1 MLARALKI
9 LCLMAIF
16 MAAAGGST
24 YLTVHLLIQGK
35 NTVVVPDLEGKEIVS
50 ALEILT
56 DLGLNIKVPGS
67 EFNAAIPK
75 NHVISQDPS
84 AGSEIKP
91 GRDVRLV
98 ISKGARSVIVPNLV
112 GISLPQAR
120 ILLDENGLNEQQLS
134 FMHDPAFPQ
143 NDIIA
148 QYPPAGDHRIR
159 GDRVNLLVSAGPAP
173 TLVPMTNLVGI
184 PLNQAILAVEQYQLT
199 VAAIHYIDDEQL
211 PDDTVRSH
219 KPQAGYPLT
228 TGTGVELSVNRNTRD
243 LYSAA
248 RSGVDLFRYRISAGY
263 LRRSVRVTINH
274 PASEVELFN
283 AYVKPGEEIW
293 LLIPYTDTSTLLLY
307 VDEELIKTK
316 HYNRLE

>member
-1 MLARALKI
+1 
-9 LCLMAIF
+9 MAIF
-16 MAAAGGST
+16 MTAAGGST
-24 YLTVHLLIQGK
+24 YLTVHLLIHGK
-35 NTVVVPDLEGKEIVS
+35 NSVVVPDLEGREIVY
-50 ALEILT
+50 ALEMLT

-112 GISLPQAR
+112 GISLPRAR
-120 ILLDENGLNEQQLS
+120 ILLDENGLIENKLS
-134 FMHDPAFPQ
+134 FMHDPAYPQ

-148 QYPPAGDHRIR
+148 QYPPTGDHRIR

-173 TLVPMTNLVGI
+173 TRIPMANLVGI
-184 PLNQAILAVEQYQLT
+184 TLNQAILAVEQYQLT

-211 PDDTVRSH
+211 PDDTVKSH

-228 TGTGVELSVNRNTRD
+228 TGTGVELSVNRNNRD
-243 LYSAA
+243 ALSGA
-248 RSGVDLFRYRISAGY
+248 RSGVDLFRYRVSSGY
-263 LRRSVRVTINH
+263 LRRSIQVNINR

-307 VDEELIKTK
+307 VDDELIKTK